1 LGEMVHLL
9 LLAAGFTLLV
19 KGADF
24 LVEGS
29 SSLAKKLRVSEIVI
43 GLTVVAFGTS
53 APELAINVIAAARG
67 SVDIAFGNIVGSN
80 LINILV
86 ILGISGLIFPL
97 KVQKNTVWKEIP
109 FLLFSSVLVFLLAND
124 SLLWG
129 RTESVLSRID
139 SLILLSGF
147 AFFSIYVFMISRV
160 RADSAPEIRT
170 RSVRASVLL
179 SLTGLAALLIGGKL
193 AVDSAVSLAR
203 TFGIS
208 EHIIAVTVIALGTSL
223 PELFTSAVAAF
234 KRRIDL
240 AIGNIVGSCI
250 FNALLVLGFTGL
262 IRPMQYS
269 YTLNLDMLFLLL
281 ASGLL
286 FLAMFTGRRR
296 VLDRWESGVFLV
308 IYAAY
313 LFMLLF

>member
-1 LGEMVHLL
+1 MVHLL

-234 KRRIDL
+234 KHRIDL

>member
-1 LGEMVHLL
+1 MVHLL

-250 FNALLVLGFTGL
+250 FNALLVLGLTGL

-269 YTLNLDMLFLLL
+269 YALNLDMLFLLL

>member
-1 LGEMVHLL
+1 MVHLL

-193 AVDSAVSLAR
+193 AVDSAVALAR

-250 FNALLVLGFTGL
+250 FNALLVLGLTGL

>member
-1 LGEMVHLL
+1 MVHLL

-250 FNALLVLGFTGL
+250 FNALLVLGLTGL

>member
-1 LGEMVHLL
+1 MVHLL